1 MGKQPQARKKRQVNR
16 HKPRFMKVKNY
27 RQKNLKD
34 LDEVH
39 DTIKKLDDKP
49 AKPSLEV
56 NEDLPGLGQF
66 HCLECRWVVITGG
79 HPFEARK
86 LVSLVSRFY
95 QFHTRPIHL
104 NEFYDSK
111 LLVLL

>member
-16 HKPRFMKVKNY
+16 HKPRFAKAKNY

-39 DTIKKLDDKP
+39 DTIKKLDDKQAAP
-49 AKPSLEV
+49 KLEV

-66 HCLECRWVVITGG
+66 HCVECR
-79 HPFEARK
+79 
-86 LVSLVSRFY
+86 
-95 QFHTRPIHL
+95 
-104 NEFYDSK
+104 
-111 LLVLL
+111 

>member
-16 HKPRFMKVKNY
+16 HKPRLAKTKNY

-39 DTIKKLDDKP
+39 DTIKKLDDKQAAP
-49 AKPSLEV
+49 KLEV

-66 HCLECRWVVITGG
+66 HCVECRWVSVRFKMSEAEICLFCS
-79 HPFEARK
+79 FESEPVYHF
-86 LVSLVSRFY
+86 VSE
-95 QFHTRPIHL
+95 
-104 NEFYDSK
+104 N
-111 LLVLL
+111 